1 MRKEGHAVVLLFKFM
16 LPPPTPE
23 GKLEE
28 GFFAHFSLGQPIV
41 VPFPETRTRLS
52 HESSSSP
59 SQCYYSAQVRV
70 GGYISIWY
78 GGDWPRLPRFGGV
91 VGTMQS
97 PNEHKVN
104 TVPDDRLLS
113 TLSYVGSV
121 VTNRKP
127 PEMYSSS
134 RNSIPVTSSPQ

>member
-1 MRKEGHAVVLLFKFM
+1 MRKEGHVVVLLFKFM
-16 LPPPTPE
+16 LPPPTLE
-23 GKLEE
+23 GNLGE

-41 VPFPETRTRLS
+41 IPFPETRTRLS
-52 HESSSSP
+52 HESFS
-59 SQCYYSAQVRV
+59 SQCYCNAQLRV
-70 GGYISIWY
+70 GGYSSIWY
-78 GGDWPRLPRFGGV
+78 GGDWPRLSGFGSV

-97 PNEHKVN
+97 PNEHKGN
-104 TVPDDRLLS
+104 AVPDDRLLN

-127 PEMYSSS
+127 PESYSSS